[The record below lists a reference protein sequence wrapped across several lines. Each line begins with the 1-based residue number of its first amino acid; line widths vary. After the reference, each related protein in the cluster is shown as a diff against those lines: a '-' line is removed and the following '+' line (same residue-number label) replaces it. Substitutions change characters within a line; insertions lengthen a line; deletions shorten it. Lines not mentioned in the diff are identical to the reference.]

1 MKSVRCKIIVFAMLL
16 FVVMF
21 PQAASA
27 EVNENFLD
35 FSTTQFRE
43 GDILQIS
50 PTEQLLITGVNV
62 TPLAYDQN
70 GQMRAWYYSIDVEH
84 VVTYLPNQTVE
95 AQIFYQRVTNITDT
109 NGIYYVAQGYLDLV
123 SIAYD
128 FPEKGW
134 KTATYAGTIGCYI
147 Y

>member
-1 MKSVRCKIIVFAMLL
+1 MYCECRKLGGIKMKSVRCKIIVFAMLL

-95 AQIFYQRVTNITDT
+95 AQIFIR
-109 NGIYYVAQGYLDLV
+109 
-123 SIAYD
+123 
-128 FPEKGW
+128 E
-134 KTATYAGTIGCYI
+134 
-147 Y
+147 